1 MNTQLLGTLRL
12 KIIDELRAEI
22 REREGVIADLTRDEE
37 PRQPPETMGLM
48 PFFHDERING
58 LQSTPRPVHGDAIA
72 KVRGKGRKLKLPT
85 KGLDDKKRHRRTP
98 EDIEA
103 MGEKLLEY
111 VLQFPGR
118 RGEQIAAAFGIDV
131 ATMRKPM
138 LALIAAKRIGT
149 KGQRRGMTY
158 FPKGRAK

>member
-1 MNTQLLGTLRL
+1 MNPQLLGTLRL

-72 KVRGKGRKLKLPT
+72 KARGKGHKLKLPT
-85 KGLDDKKRHRRTP
+85 KGLHDKKRHRRTP
-98 EDIEA
+98 GEIESLGA
-103 MGEKLLEY
+103 ELLAY
-111 VLQFPGR
+111 IAKHPGQ
-118 RGEQIAAAFGIDV
+118 RGEQIAAALDTTV
-131 ATMRKPM
+131 STMRKPM

>member
-12 KIIDELRAEI
+12 TIIDELRAEI

-37 PRQPPETMGLM
+37 RDGPVLAFM
-48 PFFHDERING
+48 PSTGSTE
-58 LQSTPRPVHGDAIA
+58 LTPRPVHGDAIA
-72 KVRGKGRKLKLPT
+72 KARGSGKLLATEKKRKG
-85 KGLDDKKRHRRTP
+85 KRHRRTP
-98 EDIEA
+98 EDVQDTGQDI
-103 MGEKLLEY
+103 LDY
-111 VLQFPGR
+111 VREFPGQ
-118 RGEQIAAAFGIDV
+118 RGEQITTALGMSAKE
-131 ATMRKPM
+131 MRKPM